1 MQRSLHTAAT
11 GMEAQQLNIDVIA
24 NNLANVKT
32 SGFKKSRADFQDL
45 YYQQIRA
52 AGAAEDGIDTAAPNA
67 LEIGHGTRP
76 IGTQKMWTTGDF
88 LNTNN
93 ELDIAIEGNGFFRV
107 RQANGMV
114 VYTRAGSFKLNSE
127 GTIVNA
133 EGRPLDP
140 PIKVPSETVQIRI
153 DQDGAVKALQ
163 PDDVEPVDVG
173 QIELSRFVNPAGL
186 KAIGPNLFESTVAS
200 GPPIE
205 GIAGEEGMGRMAQ
218 GMLESSNVAVVEEM
232 IDLIAT
238 QRAYEINSKVIQST
252 DQMLALLAQL
262 R

>member
-1 MQRSLHTAAT
+1 MIRSLHTAAS

-45 YYQQIRA
+45 YYQQLRA
-52 AGAAEDGIDTAAPNA
+52 AGTAQEGLDTAAPNA

-76 IGTQKMWTTGDF
+76 VGTQKMWTTGDF

-93 ELDIAIEGNGFFRV
+93 ELDVAIEGQGFFRV
-107 RQANGMV
+107 RQANGSV
-114 VYTRAGSFKLNSE
+114 VYTRAGVFKLNSE
-127 GTIVNA
+127 GTVVNS

-140 PIKVPSETVQIRI
+140 PINVPAETVQIRI
-153 DQDGAVKALQ
+153 DQDGVVKALQ
-163 PDDVEPVDVG
+163 PDDIDPVDVG
-173 QIELSRFVNPAGL
+173 QIELTRFVNPAGL
-186 KAIGPNLFESTVAS
+186 KAIGHNLFEPTEGS
-200 GPPIE
+200 GPPVD
-205 GIAGEEGMGRMAQ
+205 GTAGEEGMGRLAQ

-232 IDLIAT
+232 IDLIAS

-252 DQMLALLAQL
+252 DQMLGLLAQL

>member
-45 YYQQIRA
+45 FYQQIRA
-52 AGAAEDGIDTAAPNA
+52 AGTAEEGLDTAAPNA
-67 LEIGHGTRP
+67 LEVGHGTRP

-93 ELDIAIEGNGFFRV
+93 ELDLAIEGNGFFRV
-107 RQANGMV
+107 RQANGTL
-114 VYTRAGSFKLNSE
+114 VYTRAGNFKLNSE

-133 EGRPLDP
+133 EGRALDP
-140 PIKVPSETVQIRI
+140 PINVPPETVQIRI
-153 DQDGAVKALQ
+153 DQDGSVKAVQ
-163 PDDVEPVDVG
+163 PDEIEPVDVG
-173 QIELSRFVNPAGL
+173 QIEMTRFVNPAGL
-186 KAIGPNLFESTVAS
+186 RAIGHNLFEATEAS
-200 GPPIE
+200 GPPID
-205 GIAGEEGMGRMAQ
+205 GIAGEDGMGRIAQ

-232 IDLIAT
+232 IDLIAS